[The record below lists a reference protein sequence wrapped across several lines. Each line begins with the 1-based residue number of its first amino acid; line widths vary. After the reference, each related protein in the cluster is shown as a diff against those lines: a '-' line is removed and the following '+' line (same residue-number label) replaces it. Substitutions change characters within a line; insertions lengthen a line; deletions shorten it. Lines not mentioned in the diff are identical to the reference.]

1 MPMNSKR
8 SSRWLNCGISKMANA
23 IESFVTAQNINLF
36 KTLLS
41 TQTNAEYCF
50 NCLKMNSR
58 SFLKL

>member
-1 MPMNSKR
+1 
-8 SSRWLNCGISKMANA
+8 MANA

>member
-1 MPMNSKR
+1 
-8 SSRWLNCGISKMANA
+8 MANA
-23 IESFVTAQNINLF
+23 IESFVTAQNISLF
-36 KTLLS
+36 KTLLKKER